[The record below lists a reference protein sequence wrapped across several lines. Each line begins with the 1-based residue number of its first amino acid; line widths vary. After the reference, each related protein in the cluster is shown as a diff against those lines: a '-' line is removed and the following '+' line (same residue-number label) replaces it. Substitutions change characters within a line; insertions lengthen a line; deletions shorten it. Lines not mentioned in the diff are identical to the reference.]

1 MITFLARVTRKIRFR
16 GRAAGT
22 DGTPDPIQLT
32 ARIRIAWDVTVA
44 ALPIPPSGMAC
55 EMDDPEVASTM
66 QARDQ
71 AFGWALNEVVGGR
84 YPVPDDITGL
94 GNGGPSS

>member
-1 MITFLARVTRKIRFR
+1 
-16 GRAAGT
+16 
-22 DGTPDPIQLT
+22 
-32 ARIRIAWDVTVA
+32 
-44 ALPIPPSGMAC
+44 MAC

-94 GNGGPSS
+94 GNGEPSS